1 MLSVTIHDVARTAN
15 VSVATVSY
23 VINDG
28 PRPVTEETRTRVLA
42 AMQQLGYE
50 PNVSAR
56 RLRRQHTK
64 VLGLAIAGM
73 ASEHAV
79 SELYFLDILRGVGV
93 TADQNGYD
101 LMLFGNRQKL
111 VGVEFYRTLARQ
123 RMVDGLILTGSL
135 INPAGAAQ
143 LAQAD
148 LPAVVIGRHR
158 SGMTLPCIMPDFAQD
173 AFALTQALI
182 QMGHRRIGIFL
193 NEQSFVGEPERLA
206 GYRRALDMY
215 GLPYDPA
222 LVHAPIQAE
231 VFPPRECVEA
241 MIRTAAP
248 TAIITAPYIEV
259 CTFVT
264 EMGCPVA
271 VGTLD
276 EEGHIPRPPCL
287 VAGMRVAKYDA
298 GALAVE
304 MLLRHIQEKTAISLE
319 TLLPSRLNIYP
330 AAGAPAL
337 PQ

>member
-1 MLSVTIHDVARTAN
+1 MLSVTIHDVARAAN

-28 PRPVTEETRTRVLA
+28 PRPVMEDTRARVLA

-56 RLRRQHTK
+56 RLRRQHNS

-93 TADQNGYD
+93 TADQYGYD

-135 INPAGAAQ
+135 INPEGAAQ
-143 LAQAD
+143 LAQVD
-148 LPAVVIGRHR
+148 LPAIIIGRHR
-158 SGMTLPCIMPDFAQD
+158 SGVDLPRIMPDFEHD
-173 AFALTQALI
+173 AFSLTQALI
-182 QMGHRRIGIFL
+182 QMGRRRIGIFV
-193 NEQSFVGEPERLA
+193 NEQLLVGEPQRLA
-206 GYRRALDMY
+206 GYRRALTTH

-222 LVHAPIQAE
+222 LVHAPAQAE
-231 VFPPRECVEA
+231 VFPPRECIEA

-248 TAIITAPYIEV
+248 TAVITAPYIEV

-264 EMGCPVA
+264 ELGCPVV

-287 VAGMRVAKYDA
+287 AAGMRIAKYDM

-304 MLLRHIQEKTAISLE
+304 RLLQRIQEKTTAPLE
-319 TLLPSRLNIYP
+319 TLLPSRLNVYP
-330 AAGAPAL
+330 TAGAPAL

>member
-1 MLSVTIHDVARTAN
+1 MLSITIHDVARAAH

-28 PRPVTEETRTRVLA
+28 PRPVTEETRARVLA

-56 RLRRQHTK
+56 RLRKQHNR

-93 TADQNGYD
+93 TADQHGYD

-135 INPAGAAQ
+135 INPEGAAQ

-148 LPAVVIGRHR
+148 LPAIVVGRHR
-158 SGMTLPCIMPDFAQD
+158 SGVNLPRIMPDFERD
-173 AFALTQALI
+173 AFVLTEALI
-182 QMGHRRIGIFL
+182 QMGHRRIGLFV
-193 NEQSFVGEPERLA
+193 NEQSLVGEGARLA
-206 GYRRALDMY
+206 GYRRALAAY

-222 LVHAPIQAE
+222 LVHIPAQAE
-231 VFPPRECVEA
+231 VFPPRERVEA
-241 MIRTAAP
+241 LIRTAAP
-248 TAIITAPYIEV
+248 TAIITAPYTEI
-259 CTFVT
+259 CTFVI
-264 EMGCPVA
+264 EMGCPVV

-276 EEGHIPRPPCL
+276 EEGIIPRPVCL
-287 VAGMRVAKYDA
+287 AAGMRIAKYEA
-298 GALAVE
+298 GVLAVE
-304 MLLRHIQEKTAISLE
+304 SLLRRIEEQVEAPPE
-319 TLLPSRLNIYP
+319 TLLASRLTVYP